1 MKRKLNENDA
11 PAPVAEDDVV
21 MDDSPV
27 AEAAALAETA
37 VAVKE
42 KEPKDESFV
51 GLGLDA
57 RLLQAIAKQ
66 NYTTPTLVQR
76 KAIPLAIVGKDVLA
90 RAKTGSGKTAAY
102 LLPVIHSILKRK
114 EVCPPHLFHCMWD
127 QANWEN
133 SRSTTLQR
141 PQHSSSSR
149 RASSQIKSSKP
160 LRALPPFAPVTCAA

>member
-11 PAPVAEDDVV
+11 PAPVAEDDVL
-21 MDDSPV
+21 MDDTPV
-27 AEAAALAETA
+27 AEAEDLAKTA
-37 VAVKE
+37 VAV

-57 RLLQAIAKQ
+57 RILQAIAKQ

-76 KAIPLAIVGKDVLA
+76 KAIPLAIAGKDVLA

-114 EVCPPHLFHCMWD
+114 EVRQTFVFTF
-127 QANWEN
+127 NEE
-133 SRSTTLQR
+133 
-141 PQHSSSSR
+141 
-149 RASSQIKSSKP
+149 IY
-160 LRALPPFAPVTCAA
+160 

>member
-27 AEAAALAETA
+27 AEAEAFAETA
-37 VAVKE
+37 LPDTVAVKDNE
-42 KEPKDESFV
+42 PKEPKDESFV

-76 KAIPLAIVGKDVLA
+76 RAIPLAIAGRDVLA

-102 LLPVIHSILKRK
+102 LLPVIHSILARK
-114 EVCPPHLFHCMWD
+114 AVCPFLPSISHKHGTGLI
-127 QANWEN
+127 
-133 SRSTTLQR
+133 R
-141 PQHSSSSR
+141 
-149 RASSQIKSSKP
+149 KP
-160 LRALPPFAPVTCAA
+160 LDQQQPHNLSTHPRPNP